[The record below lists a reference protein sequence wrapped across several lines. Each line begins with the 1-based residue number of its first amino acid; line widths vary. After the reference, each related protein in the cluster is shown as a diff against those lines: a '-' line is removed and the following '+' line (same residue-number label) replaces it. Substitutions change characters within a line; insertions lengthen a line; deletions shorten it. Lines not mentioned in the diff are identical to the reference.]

1 MASNTRTKVGSE
13 LAKDVTNRGVD
24 TGLMQSQGELNKQQ
38 ASLHQYYLHE
48 EKVRVVG
55 SPMYRPYFGNVMNL
69 TINGI
74 AIYVPLDGQAYEIP
88 KTFADLFNS
97 RIADIDEMQR
107 VRDRMANVANNHE
120 RYAGELDL
128 IHVV

>member
-1 MASNTRTKVGSE
+1 MATARQTVGNV
-13 LAKDVTNRGVD
+13 DVKMAATANAAEKA
-24 TGLMQSQGELNKQQ
+24 QH
-38 ASLHQYYLHE
+38 SLHAQYLKE
-48 EKVRVVG
+48 EKVRVIG

-74 AIYVPLDGQAYEIP
+74 AVFVPLDGQSYEIP
-88 KTFADLFNS
+88 ATFAALFNE
-97 RIADIDEMQR
+97 RIAAVDEMNR
-107 VRDRMANVANNHE
+107 VRSQMANSAQNVE